1 MSRVSVDNPDAH
13 DVRIIGG
20 MLAGTIHVDHVVAA
34 AAAESVML
42 GYQSEIVL
50 QRRITLVATA
60 SNVVARAVIQ
70 INEDGNF
77 AVNSWVVQ

>member
-1 MSRVSVDNPDAH
+1 MSRVSVDNPAGH

-20 MLAGTIHVDHVVAA
+20 ILAGTIHVDDTTAA
-34 AAAESVML
+34 APPESVML

-50 QRRITLVATA
+50 QRQITLVSTA